1 VCLYIALG
9 RSALSVTRSES
20 GETAAG
26 GPSDEDSYSLPT
38 SPMSS
43 QLAESLATHPPLQN
57 AEGAIQSA
65 ASDMSAIWLAPHAFP
80 FDSRHATLSPLPSHF
95 DPFSNSAIL
104 PSSGSESA
112 AASIRVMHESSGG
125 DWYQMSV
132 ELPNTNNL
140 PGGSRSGRSADI
152 TQYLHHGMPQGMQQ
166 GAATQSLHQSHVTP
180 DIHLSARE
188 IQPRQSFEQHN
199 VHSGMRRSW
208 LDTQHGMRHITHQAT
223 HVAGVEHDVVHSGWF
238 NTQQGMHQATHEP
251 MMPPP
256 FMGSHQVRQM
266 SPDHQMPMTDIHES
280 ATTRP
285 AMGAYASHHMN
296 QMGAPSTITYRAA
309 NRQQGDGADHG
320 ANAVRA
326 PQIPT
331 TSGMSSIFLPVT
343 TYNID
348 RYTNA
353 NTSYAIS
360 TAVNTNGMTN
370 SMHMQH
376 DYGSQPFSTLQEAS
390 IGGPY
395 LPAFAHGRGDEGNG
409 DGGRG
414 GRHWQHDN
422 TYGAPN
428 MQGWNFQAGGFDP
441 SHGTTK

>member
-1 VCLYIALG
+1 MTRLG
-9 RSALSVTRSES
+9 S

-26 GPSDEDSYSLPT
+26 GPSDEDSESLPT
-38 SPMSS
+38 APIWREGYHSL
-43 QLAESLATHPPLQN
+43 QLAESLATRPPLQN
-57 AEGAIQSA
+57 AEGAA
-65 ASDMSAIWLAPHAFP
+65 ASGMSAIWHAPHASP
-80 FDSRHATLSPLPSHF
+80 FDSHHATLSPLPSHF
-95 DPFSNSAIL
+95 DPFSNAAIVQG
-104 PSSGSESA
+104 SGSESE
-112 AASIRVMHESSGG
+112 AASMRVMRESSGG

-152 TQYLHHGMPQGMQQ
+152 TQYLHHGMPQGMPQGMQQ
-166 GAATQSLHQSHVTP
+166 GSATYSLHHPHVPP

-199 VHSGMRRSW
+199 VHTGMRRSW

-223 HVAGVEHDVVHSGWF
+223 HVAGVEPDIVHSGWF

-266 SPDHQMPMTDIHES
+266 SPDHQMPKMPTRDIHES

-296 QMGAPSTITYRAA
+296 QMCAPSTITYMAA
-309 NRQQGDGADHG
+309 SRQQGDGADHG
-320 ANAVRA
+320 ADAVRA
-326 PQIPT
+326 PQIPA
-331 TSGMSSIFLPVT
+331 TSGMSSMFLPVT

-348 RYTNA
+348 RHTNA
-353 NTSYAIS
+353 NTSHAIS

-376 DYGSQPFSTLQEAS
+376 DYGSQHFSTLQEAS
-390 IGGPY
+390 IGGPD

-409 DGGRG
+409 NGGRG
-414 GRHWQHDN
+414 GRHCQHDN
-422 TYGAPN
+422 TY
-428 MQGWNFQAGGFDP
+428 
-441 SHGTTK
+441 